1 MFLIFGISQK
11 EKRLVFDQLIVCKC
25 CGKYGQAD
33 AFMTYTYFMFFFIPL
48 FKWNKR
54 YYIRMRCCGATT
66 EIDKELGKAIEQGTV
81 TEINF
86 DKIRFAHQQE
96 NQIKHCNYCGFTSTE
111 ADYEYCPK
119 CGEKL

>member
-1 MFLIFGISQK
+1 M
-11 EKRLVFDQLIVCKC
+11 
-25 CGKYGQAD
+25 
-33 AFMTYTYFMFFFIPL
+33 
-48 FKWNKR
+48 
-54 YYIRMRCCGATT
+54 YYK
-66 EIDKELGKAIEQGTV
+66 DKEGKLVLVDYKTDFVENRDKSILVQKYENQIECYRKAIEQGTV